1 MLMGSRMI
9 LLLLIPLAW
18 GAVTAVVVAACQVAS
33 ATERRSAQ
41 SCVLPD
47 VNEPI
52 PAPS

>member
-18 GAVTAVVVAACQVAS
+18 VAVTAVVVAACQVTS

-41 SCVLPD
+41 MRMLRD
-47 VNEPI
+47 VTGRI
-52 PAPS
+52 PASS